1 MAPAAAPGY
10 AGGMSMTS
18 AERLAAALDG
28 RPVDRLPFSP
38 FLAYWWEH
46 SPAAVQAAGARAFLE
61 GVGADPLWR
70 GAPCP
75 VRAVDPPELRVSRDE
90 RPDRIVTTV
99 ETPVGKL
106 ISEHRRSAEGS
117 TWFLTGHPLRTRDDF
132 RTQLWIEERTTVAWD
147 DAAARTHLAGDGATG
162 LSVGMLTPWAKTAF
176 QRLVE
181 HHVGTEEL
189 AYALADHG
197 EAVAE
202 LLAAMQRNHRAAVS
216 LCAERGPYAWWLT
229 WEDSS
234 TQNYS
239 PAQYRRWIAPE
250 IADWCRLLA
259 AHGRRYMQH
268 ACGHVHALL
277 PLMRESGIA
286 AIESVSPRPTGN
298 VTIGEVRAA
307 FGAKLGIV
315 GGIEPVELLRLPD
328 GEFDA
333 YVERTI
339 AEGRGGP
346 FVLAN
351 SDSCPPGVP
360 IARFKRIA
368 EITRAA

>member
-1 MAPAAAPGY
+1 
-10 AGGMSMTS
+10 MSMTS

-46 SPAAVQAAGARAFLE
+46 SPAAVQAAGQRAFLQE
-61 GVGADPLWR
+61 VGADPLWR

-75 VRAVDPPELRVSRDE
+75 VRTVEPAELRTQRDE
-90 RPDRIVTTV
+90 RPDRVVTTV
-99 ETPVGKL
+99 ETPVGRL
-106 ISEHRRSAEGS
+106 VSEHRRSAEGS
-117 TWFLTGHPLRTRDDF
+117 TWFLTGHPLRTREDF
-132 RTQLWIEERTTVAWD
+132 RVQRWIEERTTVAWD
-147 DAAARTHLAGDGATG
+147 DGAALRHLAGDGADG
-162 LSVGMLTPWAKTAF
+162 LSVGMLLPWGKSAF

-189 AYALADHG
+189 AYALADFPEEV
-197 EAVAE
+197 EA
-202 LLAAMQRNHRAAVS
+202 LLAAMQANDAAAVA

-250 IADWCRLLA
+250 IAGWCGTLR

-268 ACGHVHALL
+268 ACGHVRALL
-277 PLMRESGIA
+277 PLMRDSGIA

-298 VTIGEVRAA
+298 VELAEVRAA
-307 FGAKLGIV
+307 FGAGLGIV

-328 GEFDA
+328 GAFDA

-339 AEGRGGP
+339 AAGAGGP

-360 IARFKRIA
+360 IERFKRVAQIA
-368 EITRAA
+368 RTA